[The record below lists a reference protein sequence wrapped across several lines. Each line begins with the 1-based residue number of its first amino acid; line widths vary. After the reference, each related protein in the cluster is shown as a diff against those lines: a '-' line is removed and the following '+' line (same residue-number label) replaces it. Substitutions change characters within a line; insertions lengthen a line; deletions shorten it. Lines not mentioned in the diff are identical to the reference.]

1 MKTKPILAALTAA
14 ATLVVTAGLSSF
26 HREARAATP
35 ASGTLSPGATATWH
49 GFAAVAASPQG
60 EATCTEGTSCDTFTL
75 RLAPGNYTGQR
86 IHFKIAWVNQYNDYD
101 LDVFAGSVSGPLVA
115 SKGGGVPETSE
126 ETTLDID
133 RVVVAG
139 INDTFAVRAVYF
151 AVVTSDPYTGT
162 AALEAIP
169 AGPPPRV
176 ANYVPGSKVG
186 ISFSRNRTLIGFA
199 ARSDSEPSVRV
210 DFQGNAYAGGIRGV
224 PGGDDLW
231 RFDLNPRSSTYDPF
245 LRRATASIDR
255 NGNSYNPSYKGMPDS
270 ISGSTSTQAGGDGG
284 GDMDMAVGFGL
295 PLTGGGNV
303 PALALSS
310 LVAANISTQRSL
322 DRANTYQRNP
332 AGNSASPI
340 DDRNWMEFDGSDTV
354 YLAYRDFTGLVAT
367 SKFWIN
373 RSTDAG
379 FSYGPPILAAVG
391 GNTTGPIT
399 VDQRDG
405 TVYFCMQGT
414 SANQLN
420 VAIGHPTVRS
430 LGPTAADFHTVTAV
444 TGKTATIAALFPV
457 CKVAPDGT
465 VYVAYSDGGVAI
477 YLASSSDQ
485 GKTWTQP
492 VKVSNLASPSTS
504 LLPWI
509 TTGKKPGSVA
519 VAWYGTEA
527 ADTDDGKG
535 QNNDAA
541 NWKVFFAETLNAT
554 AQNPTFYQ
562 SVASDHYVHG
572 SNISLGGFGGA
583 ANRNL
588 GDFFQLETDPQGL
601 AFITFDDDH
610 NDYGGNPYVTHQTG
624 GLSLHTGAQVSIPGT
639 DRVALPDPTLPQVL
653 DEAHDHTTALFVTSP
668 NDSPVDILS
677 VQYGCDVTSP
687 TTWITAT
694 MRLSGLTSVPPDS
707 TWRMSFATNPTRPFV
722 SDHADQWFLRAAT
735 DPQGTQTFSYGTAV
749 RSSSGSMV
757 YTTVGPADF
766 GAFDLVNKQVTVKV
780 ALAKLNALQTHGA
793 IVPGTTFIGLRGQ
806 AQTGGGD
813 GISDITR
820 LNGTYR
826 FDTATCVGA
835 PPGSGGGD
843 SGEGDDSDAADRDH
857 ASFSDDPSHPEN
869 SDVQYSAP
877 RDNFTMQSVGGSQAV
892 TYSNGA
898 CVNLLGAATVNLQPG
913 YTYAFT
919 ACNLP
924 TTTQVGTF
932 TMTITGP
939 LGFLYQKS
947 APLVSGVLAIHPR

>member
-1 MKTKPILAALTAA
+1 MKPRLLLASLTAA
-14 ATLVVTAGLSSF
+14 VALGVTAGLSSF
-26 HREARAATP
+26 HRQAHAATP
-35 ASGTLSPGATATWH
+35 ATGTLTPGATVSWN

-60 EATCTEGTSCDTFTL
+60 ETTCTEGSSCDTFTL
-75 RLAPGNYTGQR
+75 RLAPGDYTGQR
-86 IHFKIAWVNQYNDYD
+86 IHFKIAWTNQYNDYD

-133 RVVVAG
+133 RVVVSG
-139 INDTFAVRAVYF
+139 TNDTFAVRAVYF

-162 AALEAIP
+162 AVLEPMP

-186 ISFSRNRTLIGFA
+186 ISFSRNRSLIGFA
-199 ARSDSEPSVRV
+199 STGDTEPSVRV

-231 RFDLNPRSSTYDPF
+231 RFDLNPRSATYDPF

-255 NGNSYNPSYKGMPDS
+255 NGISFNPSYKGMPDS
-270 ISGSTSTQAGGDGG
+270 ITGSTSTQAGGDGG

-310 LVAANISTQRSL
+310 LVLANISTQRSL
-322 DRANTYQRNP
+322 DRANTYLRNP
-332 AGNSASPI
+332 AGNSLSPI

-391 GNTTGPIT
+391 GNTTGDVT

-405 TVYFCMQGT
+405 TVYFCFQGQN
-414 SANQLN
+414 ANELR

-430 LGPTAADFHTVTAV
+430 LGPTAADFTTVTAAK
-444 TGKTATIAALFPV
+444 GKTATIAALFPV
-457 CKVAPDGT
+457 CKAAPDGT

-477 YLASSSDQ
+477 YLASSTDQ
-485 GKTWTQP
+485 GKTWSEP
-492 VKVSNLASPSTS
+492 VRVSNLASPSTS

-519 VAWYGTEA
+519 LAWYGTEA

-535 QNNDAA
+535 LNNDAA
-541 NWKVFFAETLNAT
+541 NWKVFFAESLDAT
-554 AQNPTFYQ
+554 APTPTFYQ

-588 GDFFQLETDPQGL
+588 GDFFKLETDPQGL
-601 AFITFDDDH
+601 AFVTFDDDH
-610 NDYGGNPYVTHQTG
+610 NDYNGNPYVTHQTG
-624 GLSLHTGAQVSIPGT
+624 GLSLHTGAQVQVSGT
-639 DRVALPDPTLPQVL
+639 DRVPAPDPTIPQVL
-653 DEAHDHTTALFVTSP
+653 DEVHDQSTALFVTTP
-668 NDSPVDILS
+668 NDNPVDILS
-677 VQYGCDVTSP
+677 VQYGCDVTTP
-687 TTWITAT
+687 ATLITAT
-694 MRLSGLTSVPPDS
+694 MRTSGLTTVPPDS
-707 TWRMSFATNPTRPFV
+707 TWRMNFATNPTRPFV
-722 SDHADQWFLRAAT
+722 SDHADQWFLLAST
-735 DPQGTQTFSYGTAV
+735 DAQGTQTFSYGTAL
-749 RSSSGSMV
+749 RDSGGHMV

-766 GAFDLVNKQVTVKV
+766 GAIDLVNKQVTVKV
-780 ALAKLNALQTHGA
+780 TLAKLNALQKHGA

-806 AQTGGGD
+806 AQTGGRD
-813 GISDITR
+813 GVSDLTR

-826 FDTATCVGA
+826 FDTSACIGA
-835 PPGSGGGD
+835 APGSGGD
-843 SGEGDDSDAADRDH
+843 SGQGDDSDAADRDH
-857 ASFSDDPSHPEN
+857 VDFSDESSHPESSN
-869 SDVQYSAP
+869 VAYSAP
-877 RDNFTMQSVGGSQAV
+877 RDNFTMHSLGGSQAV
-892 TYSNGA
+892 TYSNGV

-924 TTTQVGTF
+924 TATQIGTF

-939 LGFLYQKS
+939 LGFVYQKS
-947 APLVSGVLAIHPR
+947 APLVSGVLSIHPR

>member
-1 MKTKPILAALTAA
+1 MKTKPIILAALSLAVTLAA
-14 ATLVVTAGLSSF
+14 TAGLSSF
-26 HREARAATP
+26 HRSARAATP
-35 ASGTLSPGATATWH
+35 AGGTLAPGATASWK
-49 GFAAVAASPQG
+49 GFAAVASSPGG
-60 EATCTEGTSCDTFTL
+60 ETSCVEGTNCDTFTL
-75 RLAPGNYTGQR
+75 RVAPGDYTGQR
-86 IHFKIAWVNQYNDYD
+86 IRFKIAWTNQNNDYD
-101 LDVFAGSVSGPLVA
+101 LDVFAGSVAGPLVA
-115 SKGGGVPETSE
+115 SKGGGIPETSE
-126 ETTLDID
+126 ETTLDLN

-139 INDTFAVRAVYF
+139 VNDTFAVRAVYY
-151 AVVTSDPYTGT
+151 AVVTSDPYAGT
-162 AALEAIP
+162 ATLEPLVAP
-169 AGPPPRV
+169 TSRV

-199 ARSDSEPSVRV
+199 ATGDTEPSVRV

-231 RFDLNPRSSTYDPF
+231 RFDLNPRSPTYDPF
-245 LRRATASIDR
+245 LRRATATIGL
-255 NGNSYNPSYKGMPDS
+255 NGSSSNPSYKGMPDS

-295 PLTGGGNV
+295 PLTGGGSV

-310 LVAANISTQRSL
+310 LVLANISTQRSL

-332 AGNSASPI
+332 AGNAASPI

-379 FSYGPPILAAVG
+379 FTYGPPVLAAVG
-391 GNTTGPIT
+391 GNTTGPVT

-414 SANQLN
+414 KANELN
-420 VAIGHPTVRS
+420 VAIGRPAVRS
-430 LGPTAADFHTVTAV
+430 LGPTAADFTTVTAAR
-444 TGKTATIAALFPV
+444 GKTATIAALFPV

-485 GKTWTQP
+485 GKTWSEP
-492 VKVSNLASPSTS
+492 VRVSNLASPSTS
-504 LLPWI
+504 LLPWL

-527 ADTDDGKG
+527 ADTDDGQG

-541 NWKVFFAETLNAT
+541 NWKVFFAESLDAT
-554 AQNPTFYQ
+554 AATPTFYQ

-610 NDYGGNPYVTHQTG
+610 NDYKGNPYVTHQTG
-624 GLSLHTGAQVSIPGT
+624 GLSLHTGAPVQVQGS
-639 DRVALPDPTLPQVL
+639 DRVPAPDPSLPQVL
-653 DEAHDHTTALFVTSP
+653 DEAHDQTTALFVTSP
-668 NDSPVDILS
+668 NDNPVDILS
-677 VQYGCDVTSP
+677 VQYGCDVTTP
-687 TTWITAT
+687 TTLITAT

-707 TWRMSFATNPTRPFV
+707 SWRMSFATNPTRPFV
-722 SDHADQWFLRAAT
+722 SDHADQWFLLAAT
-735 DPQGTQTFSYGTAV
+735 DPQGVQTFSYGTAL
-749 RSSSGSMV
+749 RDSGGKMV

-766 GAFDLVNKQVTVKV
+766 GAFDVVNKQVTVKV
-780 ALAKLNALQTHGA
+780 ALAKLNALQKHGA
-793 IVPGTTFIGLRGQ
+793 IVPGATFIGLRGQ
-806 AQTGGGD
+806 ATTGGGD
-813 GISDITR
+813 GIFDLTR

-826 FDTATCVGA
+826 FDTAACVGA
-835 PPGSGGGD
+835 VGTGGD

-857 ASFSDDPSHPEN
+857 VDFSDDPGHPEN
-869 SDVQYSAP
+869 SKVAYSAP

-898 CVNLLGAATVNLQPG
+898 CVNLIGAATVNLVPG

-924 TTTQVGTF
+924 TATQVGTF
-932 TMTITGP
+932 TMAITGP
-939 LGFLYQKS
+939 LGFVYQKS
-947 APLVSGVLAIHPR
+947 APLVSGVLSIHPQ